1 MHFLERHILISQAS
15 IKAVEKTF
23 SKEKLSPVITCQH
36 LSKLSKMYFPSKG
49 YLTWVQSS
57 KCWFNYLF
65 GLDRCW
71 ALVSTLS
78 QFYWSLIYKVLVMMN
93 MSITEKT
100 WTDIYTPCTTKLWWV
115 YWFHSICLSCMPC
128 LLWGSLHISGII
140 FIFGANTTHEE
151 MMCCKAFPGQLVKGQ
166 GHTGHLNFCGWVWVS

>member
-1 MHFLERHILISQAS
+1 MHVQTPWSLVTFIRKVYLPTAIFNNMASTTANNLIHFLQRHIWISQAS
-15 IKAVEKTF
+15 IKAVAKTF
-23 SKEKLSPVITCQH
+23 SKEQLSPVITCISTW
-36 LSKLSKMYFPSKG
+36 SKLSKMYFLSKE
-49 YLTWVQSS
+49 YLTLVQST

-65 GLDRCW
+65 GLDRYW

-100 WTDIYTPCTTKLWWV
+100 WTDIYAPCTTKLWWV

-128 LLWGSLHISGII
+128 PL
-140 FIFGANTTHEE
+140 
-151 MMCCKAFPGQLVKGQ
+151 
-166 GHTGHLNFCGWVWVS
+166 